1 MNVGSIMGN
10 VGLITKNARVI
21 SKISISRYGPKDMF
35 FNVAIDSSKLIAEG
49 GSNAC
54 LLRIQDITTSV
65 DKNKLTN
72 CPSHKIDFGI
82 FATEC
87 RIESAY
93 NQATLILAFR
103 LSNLTLRLNDTWGRL
118 SNSKMNES
126 DEM

>member
-65 DKNKLTN
+65 DKNN
-72 CPSHKIDFGI
+72 
-82 FATEC
+82 
-87 RIESAY
+87 
-93 NQATLILAFR
+93 
-103 LSNLTLRLNDTWGRL
+103 
-118 SNSKMNES
+118 
-126 DEM
+126 